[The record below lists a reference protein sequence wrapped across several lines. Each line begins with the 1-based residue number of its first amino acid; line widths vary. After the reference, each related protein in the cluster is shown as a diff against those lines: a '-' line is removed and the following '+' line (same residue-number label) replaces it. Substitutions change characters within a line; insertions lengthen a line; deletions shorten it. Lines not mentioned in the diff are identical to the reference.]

1 MEPAR
6 RVQQDIR
13 CAGCQGWEAG
23 SVDDR
28 CDPSE
33 GPSDGSQLA
42 QKGDVPRRI
51 GRTKGGMNSKLHAV
65 CAGHDRPLLMLLS
78 EGRMC
83 DSKGAA
89 PMLSEERRVVTG
101 CVSQCRDQVQYNRQ
115 QHTYKS
121 SSQPIPY

>member
-51 GRTKGGMNSKLHAV
+51 GRTKGGLNSKLHAV
-65 CAGHDRPLLMLLS
+65 CDGHGRPLI
-78 EGRMC
+78 R
-83 DSKGAA
+83 
-89 PMLSEERRVVTG
+89 SEE
-101 CVSQCRDQVQYNRQ
+101 
-115 QHTYKS
+115 HTSELQSLMRTSYAVLRLKKKTN
-121 SSQPIPY
+121 